1 MSATLNRGR
10 TDMKTKNNTVMK
22 LLAVAGVSAT
32 LTACGGDMSDLE
44 RFIADTKTKHHGKVD
59 PLPEFP
65 PYQTFAY
72 SADTYRDPFKPQ
84 TDLSQVAVV
93 EQDNSGP
100 RPEATR
106 RREPLESY
114 PIDALKMVGLLQQR
128 SQTWGLV
135 RDPEGTIHRVQ
146 PGNYAGQNHG
156 KITSVAENRIDI
168 VELVA
173 DGLSGWVN
181 REAQLA
187 MAEE

>member
-1 MSATLNRGR
+1 MRRLKIIPLLGLATVL
-10 TDMKTKNNTVMK
+10 
-22 LLAVAGVSAT
+22 S
-32 LTACGGDMSDLE
+32 ACGGDMSDLE
-44 RFIADTKTKHHGKVD
+44 QFIDQTKNKHHGKVD

-65 PYQTFAY
+65 PYQTFEYA
-72 SADTYRDPFKPQ
+72 ALDIRDPFRPQ
-84 TDLSQVAVV
+84 TDLNATSIA
-93 EQDNSGP
+93 EFDSSGP

-106 RREPLESY
+106 RREPLEGFPVDS
-114 PIDALKMVGLLQQR
+114 LKMVGLLQQK

-156 KITSVAENRIDI
+156 KITTVSETRIDI

-181 REAQLA
+181 RDAQLA
-187 MAEE
+187 MTDE

>member
-1 MSATLNRGR
+1 MQRLKLIPMFGFMTL
-10 TDMKTKNNTVMK
+10 
-22 LLAVAGVSAT
+22 

-44 RFIADTKTKHHGKVD
+44 QFIAETKRAHHGQVD

-65 PYQTFAY
+65 PYETFVYDAL
-72 SADTYRDPFKPQ
+72 DVRDPFRPQ
-84 TDLSQVAVV
+84 TDISNTSIAS
-93 EQDNSGP
+93 ESEYNGP

-114 PIDALKMVGLLQQR
+114 PVDALKMVGLLQQKT
-128 SQTWGLV
+128 QTWGLV

-156 KITSVAENRIDI
+156 KIVQVSETKIEI
-168 VELVA
+168 VELVP

-181 REAQLA
+181 RDALLA
-187 MAEE
+187 MTED

>member
-1 MSATLNRGR
+1 MQRLKLIPLLGLAT
-10 TDMKTKNNTVMK
+10 M
-22 LLAVAGVSAT
+22 
-32 LTACGGDMSDLE
+32 LTACGGEMSDLE
-44 RFIADTKTKHHGKVD
+44 HFISETKTRHHGKVD

-72 SADTYRDPFKPQ
+72 TSLDVRDPFRPQ
-84 TDLSQVAVV
+84 TDIGNDSLAQI
-93 EQDNSGP
+93 ETEYSGP

-114 PIDALKMVGLLQQR
+114 PVDSLKMVGLLQQR
-128 SQTWGLV
+128 AQTWALV

-156 KITSVAENRIDI
+156 KIVSVSETRIDI
-168 VELVA
+168 VELVP

-181 REAQLA
+181 RDAKLA
-187 MAEE
+187 MADD